1 MAVPSGTG
9 HHEIVV
15 QTTDPQVIAPLDA
28 EPQVII
34 LNKMNPLLIISAN
47 PQVVELNATDPPVIA
62 QADPK
67 INLNFDKLVFLTY
80 WRPMALKCELLLSC
94 QHVVCSCLR
103 KSNLHAYFT
112 KRTKE
117 LKTNK

>member
-1 MAVPSGTG
+1 LAVRDAARAFKLIASQNIYQVAIPSGTG

-34 LNKMNPLLIISAN
+34 LNKMNPLLIISAG

-67 INLNFDKLVFLTY
+67 CVFIIEWSLDT
-80 WRPMALKCELLLSC
+80 
-94 QHVVCSCLR
+94 
-103 KSNLHAYFT
+103 
-112 KRTKE
+112 
-117 LKTNK
+117 